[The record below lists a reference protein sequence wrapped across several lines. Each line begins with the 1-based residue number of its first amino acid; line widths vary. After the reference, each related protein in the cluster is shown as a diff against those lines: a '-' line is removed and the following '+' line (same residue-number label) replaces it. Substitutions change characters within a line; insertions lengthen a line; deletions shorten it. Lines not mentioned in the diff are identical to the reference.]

1 MSEAPPFLWCVKCF
15 HIKRPKKVRESDCWK
30 DEMFISLR
38 IFCEYILR
46 EIHIRFLLT
55 LLSASPERQKI
66 TRSVSLC
73 SLMRKVTRTFHLP
86 YWRLLT
92 FRALFHLHLILLDF
106 KVNRHLRAAIPEH
119 HRACHPALVRFVV
132 RKVILPAK
140 LSFCEW
146 EQSLRS
152 FELIYGADAAVLWI
166 SAVSCSAFLTVRH
179 LLVLLCVTALY

>member
-1 MSEAPPFLWCVKCF
+1 MCKAPPFLWCVNCF
-15 HIKRPKKVRESDCWK
+15 HIKRPKKVRECDK
-30 DEMFISLR
+30 KFISLR

-55 LLSASPERQKI
+55 LLSASPEWQKI
-66 TRSVSLC
+66 TLSVSLC

-92 FRALFHLHLILLDF
+92 FRTLFHLHLVLLDF
-106 KVNRHLRAAIPEH
+106 TVNSRLRAAVPG
-119 HRACHPALVRFVV
+119 HPVLVRFVV
-132 RKVILPAK
+132 GKVILPAK

-146 EQSLRS
+146 KQSLRS
-152 FELIYGADAAVLWI
+152 FELIYGADTAVLWI

-179 LLVLLCVTALY
+179 LLVLLWVTALY